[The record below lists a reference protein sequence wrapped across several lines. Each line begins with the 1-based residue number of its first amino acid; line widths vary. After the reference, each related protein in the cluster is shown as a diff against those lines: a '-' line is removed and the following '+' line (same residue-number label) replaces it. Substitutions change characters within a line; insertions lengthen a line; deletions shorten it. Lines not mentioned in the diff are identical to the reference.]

1 MLAWR
6 SVNGDENPSRIR
18 NNVGVGEK
26 FVGGD
31 EKASSD
37 TSAKVSCFPRFAVVG
52 DLGGNFDANDR
63 VVNALRGCVCLLC
76 Q

>member
-1 MLAWR
+1 M
-6 SVNGDENPSRIR
+6 NGDENPPCIR

-26 FVGGD
+26 FVGRD
-31 EKASSD
+31 EKARPD
-37 TSAKVSCFPRFAVVG
+37 ATAKVSCFPRFAVVG